1 MKTLK
6 KILCGLSLLTTAFL
20 GTSCITETIS
30 EIEVNERKANM
41 TLEQLQH
48 KIRIANDTS
57 KVRSFVMEQ
66 SLRAK
71 GEDLFVSR
79 ISFLKPHYYKIETFK
94 DSKLLGAELY
104 NDKEVWSFNPKTVR
118 YTKLEGKKKIARLAM
133 LQAAS
138 TDDNNYN
145 KFFSDIK
152 LSLVD
157 VEHKEYYKIVG
168 ISKNNIIP
176 PISIYVNK
184 KTFMPEIIETKMN
197 TKDGMIDYYAIT
209 KSFVKKIGAKFPNEQ
224 EIIIGRQRYKYKL
237 EKLEVNVDLKIEDF
251 EPTKPWYE

>member
-1 MKTLK
+1 MKTFK
-6 KILCGLSLLTTAFL
+6 KIFCGLSLLTSAFL
-20 GTSCITETIS
+20 GTSCVTESIS
-30 EIEVNERKANM
+30 DIEINERKANI
-41 TLEQLQH
+41 TLEQLQY

-57 KVRSFVMEQ
+57 KIRSFVMEQ

-104 NDKEVWSFNPKTVR
+104 NEKEVWSYNPKNVR

-133 LQAAS
+133 LQATS

-157 VEHKEYYKIVG
+157 IEGKEYYKIIG
-168 ISKNNIIP
+168 TTKNDIIP
-176 PISIYVNK
+176 PINIYVNK
-184 KTFMPEIIETKMN
+184 KTSMPEIIETKMN
-197 TKDGMIDYYAIT
+197 TKNGMIDYYAIT
-209 KSFVKKIGAKFPNEQ
+209 KNFVKKSGAKFPNEQ
-224 EIIIGRQRYKYKL
+224 EIIIGKQRYKYKL
-237 EKLEVNVDLKIEDF
+237 EKLEVNIDLKIEDF